1 MSWKLIFDTP
11 VFCLLVV
18 VNDRFVGSFFLLLLM
33 TSSLSLCWVFVEL
46 NADLEDFFFTS
57 PAALYFECWLDTEL
71 ANTDKER
78 SVVAKGGA
86 IIVIKFNS
94 KLVQSKE

>member
-1 MSWKLIFDTP
+1 VVLVASTLLLFVLLVNDNNDR
-11 VFCLLVV
+11 VGGSLVV
-18 VNDRFVGSFFLLLLM
+18 VNDFFFVSFFEIG
-33 TSSLSLCWVFVEL
+33 LSLMPTWS
-46 NADLEDFFFTS
+46 S

-78 SVVAKGGA
+78 SVVAKGG
-86 IIVIKFNS
+86 VLLFVNQFNS

>member
-1 MSWKLIFDTP
+1 MVSMALTLLL
-11 VFCLLVV
+11 FCLLVYLRV
-18 VNDRFVGSFFLLLLM
+18 GVNDFFSVFTILV
-33 TSSLSLCWVFVEL
+33 LSLEL
-46 NADLEDFFFTS
+46 NADLEFS
-57 PAALYFECWLDTEL
+57 SLVALYFECWLDTEL

-86 IIVIKFNS
+86 IIVIKINS